1 MVEPP
6 LDCQITSTP
15 VISRPSASTS
25 DGDLSK
31 QYCSTLLQELE
42 MQQTDSDSDSEVEQD
57 FLPPHVIT
65 ELIDEVKR
73 VLLPDLEASQRQ
85 VEHVVQVTVTVPALQ
100 QQGIMKRKWG
110 PVLATRHSTRINNQ
124 LHVLT
129 KAQLLLQKK
138 NLEIPPTFKGNSFTV
153 LNADHLD
160 SIASTVGLQIGID
173 PIDAASTIENLVN
186 NEIHSC
192 LNFANSNPEIALP
205 ESLDLDVISFSTDKH
220 LSPGLSQ
227 DNSVEGVD
235 FDPNSQR
242 PCGSFNTSTP

>member
-138 NLEIPPTFKGNSFTV
+138 NLEIPPTFKGKKLAKHSGGLGHGGCVVPSLETTLQEDV
-153 LNADHLD
+153 AGDAGELHQSYGTQTLRVAADRL
-160 SIASTVGLQIGID
+160 
-173 PIDAASTIENLVN
+173 
-186 NEIHSC
+186 
-192 LNFANSNPEIALP
+192 ALKP
-205 ESLDLDVISFSTDKH
+205 RSGTW
-220 LSPGLSQ
+220 
-227 DNSVEGVD
+227 SVEELQFQLAATNWFKEPLTDRKSVV
-235 FDPNSQR
+235 
-242 PCGSFNTSTP
+242 